1 MPVYLRARTFA
12 VLPLTLVAAL
22 IAGVFAFTPSA
33 SAMTRVDRIGVG
45 LAIARHQEGDPYVY
59 GAAGPN
65 RFDCSGLVYY
75 SYRHAGFRNIPR
87 TAADQARRMRR
98 IPRRHLRR
106 GDFVFFYSGRAR
118 ARNVYHVGVFA
129 GWHHGHR
136 TMIDAPHT
144 GSRVHR
150 ERIWSNHWFAG
161 TLRGR

>member
-1 MPVYLRARTFA
+1 MPVHLRARSA
-12 VLPLTLVAAL
+12 AILPLALVAAL
-22 IAGVFAFTPSA
+22 VAGLFALAPSA
-33 SAMTRVDRIGVG
+33 SAMTRADRIGVG
-45 LAIARHQEGDPYVY
+45 LDIVRHQEGDPYRY

-75 SYRHAGFRNIPR
+75 SYRHAGFRHIPR
-87 TAADQARRMRR
+87 TAAAQARHMRR
-98 IPRRHLRR
+98 IRKRHLRR

-118 ARNVYHVGVFA
+118 ARNVYHVGVFS

-150 ERIWSNHWFAG
+150 ERIWGHRWFAG
-161 TLRGR
+161 TLR

>member
-1 MPVYLRARTFA
+1 MPVHLRARSAA
-12 VLPLTLVAAL
+12 VLPLALVAAL
-22 IAGVFAFTPSA
+22 IAGLFVLAPSA
-33 SAMTRVDRIGVG
+33 SAMTRSNRIGIG
-45 LAIARHQEGDPYVY
+45 LDITRHQEGDPYRY

-75 SYRHAGFRNIPR
+75 SYRHAGFRHIPR
-87 TAADQARRMRR
+87 TAAAQARHMRR
-98 IPRRHLRR
+98 IRKRHLRR

-144 GSRVHR
+144 GSHVHR
-150 ERIWSNHWFAG
+150 QRIWGHHWFAG
-161 TLRGR
+161 TLRGL